1 MEQHEAITLQE
12 TTVSNLIYLCLCIWP
27 CVHLFLAF
35 IIPTWIGGGGGLSFP
50 KMCGSTGLWSMGTD
64 YWIVCWYSTWT
75 CYPNYCVC
83 NSLVSGCYGW
93 KSLFNLE
100 IQETQKHAPF
110 PPHNDPNSS
119 TFKVPILN
127 NNSDCQV
134 LTNETIQSSMLC
146 AGGEGRGTNKVRWEY
161 LDWELNSPACSQGD
175 SGGPLTVEEGGVHT
189 LEGITSHGLSTNP
202 LIKVDP

>member
-1 MEQHEAITLQE
+1 MRASLSCPYHPPLD
-12 TTVSNLIYLCLCIWP
+12 S
-27 CVHLFLAF
+27 
-35 IIPTWIGGGGGLSFP
+35 GGHLSFL
-50 KMCGSTGLWSMGTD
+50 KKCGYSLWSIRTELFVGNQLKPVIPS
-64 YWIVCWYSTWT
+64 IVG
-75 CYPNYCVC
+75 V
-83 NSLVSGCYGW
+83 LVSGCYRW

-100 IQETQKHAPF
+100 IQQTQKHAPF

-134 LTNETIQSSMLC
+134 LTNETIKSSMLC